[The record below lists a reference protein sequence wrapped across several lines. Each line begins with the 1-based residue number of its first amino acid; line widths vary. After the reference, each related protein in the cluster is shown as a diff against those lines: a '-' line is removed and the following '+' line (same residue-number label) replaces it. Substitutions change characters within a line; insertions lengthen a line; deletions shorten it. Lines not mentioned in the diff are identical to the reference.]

1 MSNKEAIK
9 IHRKAFADVHR
20 LCPRLFPS
28 ILLYSLVEAVS
39 PYVTIYLSAR
49 LIDELAGLRRPSVLW
64 GWVAW
69 TVGAGCA
76 LMLLRAC
83 LLRWKKVEEEVFAIK
98 QEQLFAKKFF
108 SMDFA
113 DIDKQ
118 STYDL
123 RSQVLQNQRWG
134 NWGIGKLASLAQEVS
149 TALLGILS
157 AVFLSVSLFMLPV
170 PEQSAGYRWLNNP
183 LFVLLLVAVIGA
195 ISFLSGKLGEKVVG
209 MWSGLAEISKYGN
222 RIFNFWSGLGSDR
235 SRAIDIRMY
244 EQQKM
249 AEHYWKETG
258 MFTTK
263 GEIAKLSRGK
273 MGLTE
278 GLSAGISAF
287 LTGFI
292 YLFTCLKAMG
302 GAFGVGSITQYV
314 GAVTALSKNIG
325 DLFRTWGT
333 VKSNAAFL
341 KPVYQLLDI
350 PNSMYQGSLTTE
362 KRSDRKYEVEFRN
375 VSFRYPGSEQWALHN
390 VSLRFRVGERMAVVG
405 ENGSGKTTFIK
416 LLCRLYDPQEGQIL
430 LNGIDIR
437 KYRYDDYMHIFSVVF
452 QDFQLISQPLG
463 DNVAGSCRYDREK
476 VETVLRKVGFGERL
490 DRMPNGLDTVL
501 YRDFS
506 ETGVELSGGEAQKV
520 AIARAL
526 YKDSPFIILDEPTAA
541 LDPIAE
547 AEIYARFNEIAQD

>member
-134 NWGIGKLASLAQEVS
+134 SWGIGKLASLVEEVS

-157 AVFLSVSLFMLPV
+157 AVFLSVGLFILPV

-183 LFVLLLVAVIGA
+183 LFVLLLVAAIGA
-195 ISFLSGKLGEKVVG
+195 ISFLSGK
-209 MWSGLAEISKYGN
+209 
-222 RIFNFWSGLGSDR
+222 
-235 SRAIDIRMY
+235 
-244 EQQKM
+244 
-249 AEHYWKETG
+249 
-258 MFTTK
+258 
-263 GEIAKLSRGK
+263 
-273 MGLTE
+273 
-278 GLSAGISAF
+278 
-287 LTGFI
+287 
-292 YLFTCLKAMG
+292 
-302 GAFGVGSITQYV
+302 
-314 GAVTALSKNIG
+314 
-325 DLFRTWGT
+325 
-333 VKSNAAFL
+333 
-341 KPVYQLLDI
+341 
-350 PNSMYQGSLTTE
+350 
-362 KRSDRKYEVEFRN
+362 
-375 VSFRYPGSEQWALHN
+375 
-390 VSLRFRVGERMAVVG
+390 
-405 ENGSGKTTFIK
+405 
-416 LLCRLYDPQEGQIL
+416 
-430 LNGIDIR
+430 
-437 KYRYDDYMHIFSVVF
+437 
-452 QDFQLISQPLG
+452 LG

-547 AEIYARFNEIAQD
+547 AEIYARFNEIAQDKTTIYISHRLSSCRFCDEILVFDGGKIVQQGNHDSLIADVDGKYNRLWQAQAQYYEKEQEESASEEDAASHR

>member
-9 IHRKAFADVHR
+9 IHRKAFADIHR
-20 LCPRLFPS
+20 LCPKLFPS

-134 NWGIGKLASLAQEVS
+134 SWGIGKLASLAQEVS

-258 MFTTK
+258 MFTT
-263 GEIAKLSRGK
+263 
-273 MGLTE
+273 
-278 GLSAGISAF
+278 
-287 LTGFI
+287 
-292 YLFTCLKAMG
+292 
-302 GAFGVGSITQYV
+302 
-314 GAVTALSKNIG
+314 
-325 DLFRTWGT
+325 
-333 VKSNAAFL
+333 
-341 KPVYQLLDI
+341 
-350 PNSMYQGSLTTE
+350 
-362 KRSDRKYEVEFRN
+362 
-375 VSFRYPGSEQWALHN
+375 
-390 VSLRFRVGERMAVVG
+390 
-405 ENGSGKTTFIK
+405 
-416 LLCRLYDPQEGQIL
+416 
-430 LNGIDIR
+430 
-437 KYRYDDYMHIFSVVF
+437 
-452 QDFQLISQPLG
+452 
-463 DNVAGSCRYDREK
+463 
-476 VETVLRKVGFGERL
+476 
-490 DRMPNGLDTVL
+490 
-501 YRDFS
+501 
-506 ETGVELSGGEAQKV
+506 
-520 AIARAL
+520 
-526 YKDSPFIILDEPTAA
+526 
-541 LDPIAE
+541 
-547 AEIYARFNEIAQD
+547 